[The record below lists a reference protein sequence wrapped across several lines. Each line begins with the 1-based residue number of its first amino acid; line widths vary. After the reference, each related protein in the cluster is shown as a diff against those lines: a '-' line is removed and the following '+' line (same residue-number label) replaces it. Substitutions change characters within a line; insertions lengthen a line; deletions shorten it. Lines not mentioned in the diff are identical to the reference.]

1 MTGHPAPSDPKPSP
15 RIQLSRREMNR
26 ALALGG
32 VGVVTGGLTL
42 ADVAHAASWEK
53 IDSEDGIDVFKKDI
67 AGSKLHAFRGTAL
80 VDGPMEKVM
89 WVLGDNTHRT
99 EWVDRLKKSVVL
111 EQRSEYEA
119 VIYQHFGS
127 PPMIS
132 DRDFVYVAK
141 AYSKSDGT
149 AVLDINS
156 TTHPKAPSTVGV
168 RGELKDCSYMLTR
181 KGDKTHVDVSI
192 ILDPKGALPAW
203 VVNLVQK
210 SWPMKTLTGLRS
222 QVKKGFVG
230 TLAPPPVR

>member
-1 MTGHPAPSDPKPSP
+1 
-15 RIQLSRREMNR
+15 MNR
-26 ALALGG
+26 ALVLGG
-32 VGVVTGGLTL
+32 LGVVTGGLTL
-42 ADVAHAASWEK
+42 TEVAHAASWEK
-53 IDSEDGIDVFKKDI
+53 IDSENGIDVFKKEVP
-67 AGSKLHAFRGTAL
+67 GSKLHAFRGTAL
-80 VDGPMEKVM
+80 VDAPMDKVM
-89 WVLGDNTHRT
+89 WVLADNTHRT

-111 EQRSEYEA
+111 EKRSEYVA

-168 RGELKDCSYMLTR
+168 RGTLEDCSYLLTR
-181 KGDKTHVDVSI
+181 KGEKTFVDVSI

-210 SWPMKTLTGLRS
+210 SWPMKTLTGLRN

-230 TLAPPPVR
+230 SLATPPMR